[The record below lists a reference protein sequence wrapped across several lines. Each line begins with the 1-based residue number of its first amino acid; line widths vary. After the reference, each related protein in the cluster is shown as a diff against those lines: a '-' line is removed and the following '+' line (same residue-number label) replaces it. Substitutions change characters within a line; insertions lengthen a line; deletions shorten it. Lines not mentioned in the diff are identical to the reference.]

1 MRRNV
6 PLIFVVLALTAA
18 CQQQAAPA
26 AQAAAPASPASAPAA
41 TVPSADAPAPASSQ
55 VMRDIFRH
63 DVADAQ
69 AQAKLP
75 DGRYASVWQGHAFAL
90 DGKRYYVGLAEYT
103 DASENEYPAERDTVS
118 LAQATYALDAGVWRL
133 LGANEGVGRFGAF
146 NKPPQ
151 IDEASQP
158 QGTAVDG
165 RYFVGIPTVETAT
178 AGARLTFYELF
189 AFSPKDVRWTY
200 LGYVSGGRDTRAG
213 CTADAGVPQ
222 PVVCVA
228 SRATLRFAAS
238 DADWPSLTVSI
249 DGEVVGD
256 DGKARLA
263 DARDAVEYRFDPA
276 SSTYLNA
283 VR

>member
-1 MRRNV
+1 MHRNI
-6 PLIFVVLALTAA
+6 PLFLLAAALTVA
-18 CQQQAAPA
+18 CNKPQAAPA
-26 AQAAAPASPASAPAA
+26 PLSAAPSTPAAAPASAP
-41 TVPSADAPAPASSQ
+41 VPGASQ
-55 VMRDIFRH
+55 VMRDLFH
-63 DVADAQ
+63 ADVASAQ
-69 AQAKLP
+69 AQTRLP

-90 DGKRYYVGLAEYT
+90 EGKRYYVGLAEYT
-103 DASENEYPAERDTVS
+103 DASENEYPAESDTVS
-118 LAQATYALDAGVWRL
+118 LAQATYALEAGTWRL

-158 QGTAVDG
+158 QGATIDG
-165 RYFVGIPTVETAT
+165 RYVVGIPTVETAT

-200 LGYVSGGRDTRAG
+200 LGYVPGGRDTRAG

-228 SRATLRFAAS
+228 SQATLRFAAS
-238 DADWPSLTVSI
+238 GADWPSLTVAI

-256 DGKARLA
+256 DGKARRA
-263 DARDAVEYRFDPA
+263 DARDVVEYRFDPA
-276 SSTYLNA
+276 SSTYLKA
-283 VR
+283 AR

>member
-1 MRRNV
+1 MHRNI
-6 PLIFVVLALTAA
+6 PLLLLAAVLTVA
-18 CQQQAAPA
+18 CKPQAAPPA
-26 AQAAAPASPASAPAA
+26 SPSAAAPTPAAASAPASAP
-41 TVPSADAPAPASSQ
+41 VPDASQ
-55 VMRDIFRH
+55 VMRDIFH
-63 DVADAQ
+63 ADVANAQ
-69 AQAKLP
+69 SQTKLP
-75 DGRYASVWQGHAFAL
+75 DGRYASLWQGHAFAL

-103 DASENEYPAERDTVS
+103 DASENEYPAQSDTVS
-118 LAQATYALDAGVWRL
+118 LAQATYALDAGAWRL

-146 NKPPQ
+146 NKPSQ

-158 QGTAVDG
+158 QGTAIDG

-200 LGYVSGGRDTRAG
+200 LGYVPGGRDTRAG

-228 SRATLRFAAS
+228 SQATLRFVAS
-238 DADWPSLTVSI
+238 GADWPSLTVAI

-256 DGKARLA
+256 DGKARRA
-263 DARDAVEYRFDPA
+263 DARDAVDYRFDPA
-276 SSTYLNA
+276 SSTYLKA
-283 VR
+283 GQ

>member
-1 MRRNV
+1 MHRNI
-6 PLIFVVLALTAA
+6 PLLLLVAALTVA
-18 CQQQAAPA
+18 CKPQAAPA
-26 AQAAAPASPASAPAA
+26 APSAAPSTPVAAPAASAPAPGA
-41 TVPSADAPAPASSQ
+41 AQ
-55 VMRDIFRH
+55 VMRDIFRA
-63 DVADAQ
+63 DAADAQ
-69 AQAKLP
+69 SQTRLP

-90 DGKRYYVGLAEYT
+90 DGTRYYVGLSEYT
-103 DASENEYPAERDTVS
+103 DASENEYPAESDTVS
-118 LAQATYALDAGVWRL
+118 LAQATYALEAGAWRL

-151 IDEASQP
+151 VDEASQA
-158 QGTAVDG
+158 QGTAIDG
-165 RYFVGIPTVETAT
+165 RYFVGIPTVETAA

-200 LGYVSGGRDTRAG
+200 LGYVPGGRDTRAG

-228 SRATLRFAAS
+228 SQATLRFAPS
-238 DADWPSLTVSI
+238 GADWPSLTVAI

-256 DGKARLA
+256 DGKARRA

-276 SSTYLNA
+276 SSTYLKA
-283 VR
+283 DQ